1 MVVAITFILGL
12 LVDYYNCQE
21 ITVNPAQSAPQ
32 SGVGVDGYSLTV
44 IL

>member
-1 MVVAITFILGL
+1 MVVSIIFILDL

-21 ITVNPAQSAPQ
+21 ITVNLAQSAPQ

>member
-1 MVVAITFILGL
+1 MVVSIIFILDL

-21 ITVNPAQSAPQ
+21 ITVTPAQSAPQ

>member
-1 MVVAITFILGL
+1 MVVSIIFILDL
-12 LVDYYNCQE
+12 LVDYYSCQE